1 MRKNGNLKLS
11 IFALI
16 CSITVVLLGAVPLF
30 DRHNDAQILM
40 IFTGSF
46 AAGIALR
53 DIIYKIREQRA
64 KEADDE

>member
-1 MRKNGNLKLS
+1 VRLS

-16 CSITVVLLGAVPLF
+16 CSIAVVLLGAVPLF

-40 IFTGSF
+40 IFAGAF

-53 DIIYKIREQRA
+53 DLVYKIRNQETEE
-64 KEADDE
+64 KDNE